1 MRAYSFFISHTIFGF
16 MTVMMGVTGC
26 STEETHDENHD
37 THETHETEVND
48 DVDEVF
54 SCADFESPV
63 PSETREQMD
72 IPPTDLRNYRYC
84 EVLPAF
90 SYGDRIC
97 VEVYNT
103 ISFSDCPQEDW
114 AELNAETLQEELD
127 AIHVFL
133 NGPRHWVINGAEGN
147 ADPTSAKIS
156 SFGNLQMSRPGLLD
170 LENLNEM
177 PSTGVQYVEHEVNRS
192 NTWIYFAG
200 NEVYELTSEEGE
212 RYIMQS
218 YSRIIDA
225 DLEIEGLSS
234 LGERLE
240 LPEGWTFSTRIL
252 DEDYY
257 LVSDGKAFV
266 IQDDL
271 ANTYQRH

>member
-1 MRAYSFFISHTIFGF
+1 MRTYFFSISPTIFGF
-16 MTVMMGVTGC
+16 LTVMMGVTGC
-26 STEETHDENHD
+26 GTEEPHDENND
-37 THETHETEVND
+37 THETHDTEVNN

-63 PSETREQMD
+63 TTETREQME

-103 ISFSDCPQEDW
+103 LSFNDCPQEDW

-127 AIHVFL
+127 AIQVFL

-147 ADPTSAKIS
+147 TDPTSAKIS

-177 PSTGVQYVEHEVNRS
+177 PSTGVKYIEHEVARS
-192 NTWIYFAG
+192 NTWIYLTG

-225 DLEIEGLSS
+225 DLDIEDLSN
-234 LGERLE
+234 LGNRLA

-252 DEDYY
+252 QEDYY

>member
-1 MRAYSFFISHTIFGF
+1 MRTIYFTISLRILSCL
-16 MTVMMGVTGC
+16 TVLTGVTGC
-26 STEETHDENHD
+26 GTDQTHDESHDAHD
-37 THETHETEVND
+37 THDTDVND
-48 DVDEVF
+48 NLNEGF
-54 SCADFESPV
+54 SCADFESSV
-63 PSETREQMD
+63 PTETREQMEM
-72 IPPTDLRNYRYC
+72 PPADLRNYRYC
-84 EVLPAF
+84 EVLPVF

-103 ISFSDCPQEDW
+103 LSFNDCPEEDW

-127 AIHVFL
+127 AIQVFL

-147 ADPTSAKIS
+147 ANPTSAKIS
-156 SFGNLQMSRPGLLD
+156 SFGNLQMSRLGLLD

-177 PSTGVQYVEHEVNRS
+177 PSTGVKYTEHEVARS

-200 NEVYELTSEEGE
+200 NEVYELTSAEGE
-212 RYIMQS
+212 TYIMQS

-225 DLEIEGLSS
+225 DLEIGDLSNI
-234 LGERLE
+234 GDRLA
-240 LPEGWTFSTRIL
+240 LPEGWAFSTRIL
-252 DEDYY
+252 QEDYY